1 MIWPSNGHIPQL
13 EPLNVHIPQLCTCK
27 ICTKKVWISSF
38 HLKEGA
44 QGLTLTLCFSTGW
57 FEALPKVGE
66 WVIWEKLAICN
77 TSRDNSHI
85 LIFSRRVISY
95 GSETSLLVMGIASK
109 LHGRLIVHF
118 SERWSSHNRTNVGY
132 SRKHIPGWSICR
144 CGRNNVVST
153 FRIYRKHSLPVNMAA
168 DINKQKLRDKSVK
181 LLRKKPKIFVN
192 KAWMC
197 RNITIYYEI
206 FKKNDESM
214 YTSSGSIIA
223 PTVNFDQPF
232 DVCRQSFH
240 HYSLCEGPC
249 KSRWMSYLRKNW
261 LSAILFRDNSHLLI
275 LSRWVISYRCETSPS
290 ESSPKSRW
298 MSYLRKIGYLQYF

>member
-1 MIWPSNGHIPQL
+1 MWPLWLVEMSLQHIQKNSPRLLPKPAKFEKNPPNGYRVIRKTKRGAAGAWRSPIHKQASLVGRLIIAYTHSMIWPSNGHIPEL
-13 EPLNVHIPQLCTCK
+13 EPLNVHIPHLCTCK
-27 ICTKKVWISSF
+27 IRTKKVWISSF

-85 LIFSRRVISY
+85 VIFSRRVISY
-95 GSETSLLVMGIASK
+95 GSET
-109 LHGRLIVHF
+109 
-118 SERWSSHNRTNVGY
+118 
-132 SRKHIPGWSICR
+132 
-144 CGRNNVVST
+144 
-153 FRIYRKHSLPVNMAA
+153 
-168 DINKQKLRDKSVK
+168 
-181 LLRKKPKIFVN
+181 
-192 KAWMC
+192 
-197 RNITIYYEI
+197 
-206 FKKNDESM
+206 
-214 YTSSGSIIA
+214 
-223 PTVNFDQPF
+223 
-232 DVCRQSFH
+232 
-240 HYSLCEGPC
+240 SLCEGPC

-275 LSRWVISYRCETSPS
+275 LSRWVISYGCETSPS

>member
-1 MIWPSNGHIPQL
+1 MIWPSNGHIPEL

-44 QGLTLTLCFSTGW
+44 QGLTLTLCFSTVW

-77 TSRDNSHI
+77 TFRDNSHI

-95 GSETSLLVMGIASK
+95 GSET
-109 LHGRLIVHF
+109 
-118 SERWSSHNRTNVGY
+118 
-132 SRKHIPGWSICR
+132 
-144 CGRNNVVST
+144 
-153 FRIYRKHSLPVNMAA
+153 
-168 DINKQKLRDKSVK
+168 
-181 LLRKKPKIFVN
+181 
-192 KAWMC
+192 
-197 RNITIYYEI
+197 
-206 FKKNDESM
+206 
-214 YTSSGSIIA
+214 
-223 PTVNFDQPF
+223 
-232 DVCRQSFH
+232 
-240 HYSLCEGPC
+240 SLCEGPC

-275 LSRWVISYRCETSPS
+275 LSRWVIIDGCETSPS